1 MLNTG
6 DIIIKD
12 DYEYKIIEMIGRGAN
27 TIAYLAERKHNDL
40 VSKCILKEYSPNKK
54 LTDEE
59 YETGKLR
66 FINSGRTQ
74 NDIRQL
80 SALNNQTPP
89 VSHIFEYCSPDIS
102 KSTAFIDVSCY
113 GGTTLNKLKELSLLQ
128 YMEIIKTITRTIGYY
143 HRSGYLCLD
152 VKPENIFIMQNAPDD
167 TITQLVE
174 FIDFD
179 SIRNIDGINSDT
191 AISCTKD
198 WAAPELLNIY
208 GTVSIGPKA
217 DIYTIGELVF
227 YYLFGR
233 HSSETEHRGFSKYP
247 FSECRKE
254 YRRFADRPD
263 IRAVFTRIFR
273 GTIRSSASNRF
284 DDIHAVENLLDA
296 LIESLSKKDYV
307 IPKLPA
313 VSPNFTGRDKEL
325 KDIADNLK
333 ENHVLFL
340 SGIGGIGKST
350 LIKKYINLYKPDYD
364 VLIYIEF
371 DGDLRRSFADDIQLQ
386 ISTVHQTKSEST
398 DEYFE
403 RKLQSLKSICADQR
417 VLFVIDNYSG
427 KITKDLNLIFDCGYD
442 TVIVTRNV
450 PPKNSFN
457 VMSVDAIAE
466 PSHLFSL
473 ITLNLERFLT
483 KDEHAAF
490 EEIISLVHG
499 HTLTLELIARQI
511 AKGRINIDQALDLMR
526 ENGFTHIS
534 EEKISN
540 YKDGEEVYDTLS
552 SIITAL
558 FDAGNM
564 APEAR
569 FMLKVLAL
577 LDVRG
582 MDREIIRDIVRFD
595 MDMIRQLGEEGWL
608 YDGNIIRL
616 HPVISETIRNWSWD
630 DICPK
635 NTDPAENSLS
645 DNNSLLNNFCKMTDG
660 TPIPYDVTVMKY
672 HKEICD
678 IYVSCDNEAQLKV
691 IGKEAEKYSQLH
703 PRHIIKALYHDLMGT
718 YYDARTHGIYV
729 PYSKEEA
736 EPLEHML
743 EEADLAIAEME
754 QSKDENSHK
763 YLPKLYMELAMLLI
777 RSTPDGGEEAAD
789 LLNRV
794 HDMLEEAEPEYSEN
808 RCYHNMIT
816 AWYYTLIEPNQ
827 DEMFYFAQKAAD
839 IAFKVFPTDI
849 EIIDIIYIPTAN
861 CLFFHEDMKNAG
873 KLLEYA
879 IEICK
884 NHPEELRYIDKLIDL
899 KIFQLDVFILLK
911 DSEKCWELLSEID
924 RMNEAYRDQGI
935 FREISQDT
943 KDRLSE
949 LFNKAN

>member
-6 DIIIKD
+6 DIIRKD
-12 DYEYKIIEMIGRGAN
+12 DYEYKIIEKIGRGAN
-27 TIAYLAERKHNDL
+27 TIAYLAERKHSGL
-40 VSKCILKEYSPNKK
+40 VSKCILKEYSPSKK

-89 VSHIFEYCSPDIS
+89 VSHIFEALTDKSPDS
-102 KSTAFIDVSCY
+102 NTAFIDVSCY
-113 GGTTLNKLKELSLLQ
+113 GGTTLSMLKDLSLLQ
-128 YMEIIKTITRTIGYY
+128 YMEIIRTIARTIGYY
-143 HRSGYLCLD
+143 HSSGYLCLD

-179 SIRNIDGINSDT
+179 SIRRIDGISSDT

-208 GTVSIGPKA
+208 GTVSIGPKT

-247 FSECRKE
+247 FSESRKE
-254 YRRFADRPD
+254 YRRFTDRPD
-263 IRAVFTRIFR
+263 IRAIFTRIFR

-284 DDIHAVENLLDA
+284 DDIPTVENILDS
-296 LIESLSKKDYV
+296 LIEALSKKDYV

-313 VSPNFTGRDKEL
+313 ISPNFIGRDREL

-350 LIKKYINLYKPDYD
+350 LIKNYINLYRGDYD

-371 DGDLRRSFADDIQLQ
+371 DGDLRRSFANDIQLQ
-386 ISTVHQTKSEST
+386 ISTTHQTKSEST

-403 RKLQSLKSICADQR
+403 RKLKALKSICADQR
-417 VLFVIDNYSG
+417 VLFVIDNFSG

-457 VMSVDAIAE
+457 VMPVETISE

-473 ITLNLERFLT
+473 ITLNLERPLT
-483 KDEHAAF
+483 KDEHDAF

-499 HTLTLELIARQI
+499 HTLTLELITRQI
-511 AKGRINIDQALDLMR
+511 AKGRINIEQALELMR
-526 ENGFTHIS
+526 ENGFTHMS
-534 EEKISN
+534 DEKISN
-540 YKDGEEVYDTLS
+540 YKDGEEVYDTLG

-558 FDAGNM
+558 FDAGKM
-564 APEAR
+564 ASEAR

-582 MDREIIRDIVRFD
+582 MDREIIRDIVKFD

-630 DICPK
+630 DIG
-635 NTDPAENSLS
+635 
-645 DNNSLLNNFCKMTDG
+645 LLPDFCKMNDG

-678 IYVSCDNEAQLKV
+678 IYVSCDNEAQLKA

-703 PRHIIKALYHDLMGT
+703 PRHIIKALYHDLMGI
-718 YYDARTHGIYV
+718 YYDACTHGIYV
-729 PYSKEEA
+729 PYTKEEA

-763 YLPKLYMELAMLLI
+763 YLPKLYMELAMILI

-794 HDMLEEAEPEYSEN
+794 HDMLEESEPEYSEN

-816 AWYYTLIEPNQ
+816 AWYYTLIEPNP

-839 IAFKVFPTDI
+839 IAFKAFPTDI

-861 CLFFHEDMKNAG
+861 CLFFHDDMKDAG

-899 KIFQLDVFILLK
+899 KIFQLDVFIELN
-911 DSEKCWELLSEID
+911 DSEKCRELLDEIG
-924 RMNEAYRDQGI
+924 RMNEAYSNQGI
-935 FREISQDT
+935 FREIPQET